1 MVTRMTTTN
10 RKPPVRQPKV
20 TVIPDG
26 VKQPEDRKAPA
37 DVEDF
42 EEERI
47 KALADTA
54 ALVEVDGGTKVTMSG
69 FTVLIPEGARDDFE
83 LLAEV
88 GQMDQKIARG
98 RQMAAMAHFP
108 AIMRSLAGDDGY
120 RTVLNSMRGEN
131 GRVPVQPAIDYVL
144 ALLTVMNVSA
154 DDEDDEA

>member
-1 MVTRMTTTN
+1 MTTTTPRT
-10 RKPPVRQPKV
+10 RKPSTRGTT
-20 TVIPDG
+20 TVIPAD
-26 VKQPEDRKAPA
+26 VKQPEDRKAKVDPERSE
-37 DVEDF
+37 ED
-42 EEERI
+42 RI
-47 KALADTA
+47 KDLADTA
-54 ALVEVDGGTKVTMSG
+54 ETVEVDGGTKVTMCG
-69 FTVLIPEGARDDFE
+69 FAVLIPEGARDDFE

-108 AIMRSLAGDDGY
+108 AIMRSLAGEDGY
-120 RTVLNSMRGEN
+120 RTVLNSLRGEN